1 MTIISAFDADV
12 VIYAASPGHPLGARV
27 AALWDGDEMIG
38 VGSLLLL
45 TETLT
50 KPMRVDSAST
60 EVAALARV
68 LARLDLWP
76 LDLTTA
82 RLSLTLSVAYGLRAA
97 DSTHLATAIV
107 AGADRFITNNRRD
120 FPKSISE
127 IEVVYPDD
135 LQ

>member
-27 AALWDGDEMIG
+27 AALCDGDEMIG

-68 LARLDLWP
+68 LARLDLRP